1 MLLFNRIDCY
11 VNGELSIQHSVKSLV
26 DKGVMVE
33 ESKALFKAFTIR
45 ENDGFI
51 GYAQNAM
58 SYFYKAEFV
67 EKVDEVIRAMKTSGE
82 IDSILKRYE
91 VHQ

>member
-1 MLLFNRIDCY
+1 LLLFNRIDCY
-11 VNGELSIQHSVKSLV
+11 VNVVLSFQHSVKILV
-26 DKGVMVE
+26 VKGVMVE

-58 SYFYKAEFV
+58 SYFYKADFV
-67 EKVDEVIRAMKTSGE
+67 EKS
-82 IDSILKRYE
+82 
-91 VHQ
+91 